1 MEMGSQRVKLQ
12 KDLKFCCPM
21 DGERLVTTCSD
32 AKDPT
37 FFWFKGRCRKCG
49 RDYSITIDGHNING
63 QSIDYWFREKEEKD
77 GDSKP

>member
-1 MEMGSQRVKLQ
+1 MVTDSQQIKLHI
-12 KDLKFCCPM
+12 DLKFYCPM
-21 DGERLVTTCSD
+21 DGERLVTEISD

-49 RDYSITIDGHNING
+49 RDYSITIDGHNLNG
-63 QSIDYWFREKEEKD
+63 QTIGYWFKEKEEKD